1 MASDGFF
8 ASKACAVESVVAGRY
23 DADMVNAFK
32 NIEVLQVQS
41 ENLSEMC
48 NLASRK
54 EK

>member
-8 ASKACAVESVVAGRY
+8 ASKAWAVESVVAGRY

-32 NIEVLQVQS
+32 NIEVLQN